1 MLGSSLHDI
10 LTQIKSQPQTYPK
23 IDISYSSSSPLL
35 EPVIITL
42 PANGIRLRFDGPE
55 QKLRLVEVLDF
66 GKTQLLYK
74 NTELVKLA
82 ELTTVTIL
90 STAPSQIS
98 GPVFR
103 HVYNRLMGP
112 TFPGEYMP
120 PEEGGNSTRGI
131 YTLSYPGIA
140 FNFPLQHTAWGAER
154 DFVSLLSSSAALP
167 ANSMA
172 IFDGPSWPEAR
183 GEVLTKSSPNPR
195 TFFAPSRKD
204 YRPDE
209 LEMANIYGGGK
220 IELVRRSSAPLQ
232 IVLGQTSTQD
242 LITELGPPDA
252 IYRKSDRRL
261 SIHDTTKKE
270 SSRTRSHLSTPSA
283 SPVMIGN
290 MGEHGSR
297 SSDTT
302 SDESEEDADSP
313 TSEVDDFDLSAECF
327 YNYFHHGLD
336 ILISYPKDPSP
347 PLPLTQPGG
356 QQEQSEARMG
366 ELVVTKMLLHGN
378 VPGSYPFNRYRRLR
392 WRICDGDKATDLCSE
407 ASFPKVSQDLRHI
420 WSKSNDS
427 DWLRRLEKGM
437 VLNRSWGDSPGSSC
451 EFLGGWEESTN
462 KSAIQRRSNESS
474 AMLAPGSENTELF
487 GFPGMIFEVMS
498 NNAVSCLTVY

>member
-23 IDISYSSSSPLL
+23 IDISYASSSPLL
-35 EPVIITL
+35 DPVIITL

-55 QKLRLVEVLDF
+55 QKLRLVELLDF

-120 PEEGGNSTRGI
+120 PEDRGNSTRGM

-167 ANSMA
+167 AKSMA

-183 GEVLTKSSPNPR
+183 GDILTKPSPNPR
-195 TFFAPSRKD
+195 ILFSPNRKD

-209 LEMANIYGGGK
+209 LEMANVYGGGK

-232 IVLGQTSTQD
+232 IVLGQTSIQD

-270 SSRTRSHLSTPSA
+270 TSRTRSQSSTPSA

-290 MGEHGSR
+290 MGEYGSR

-302 SDESEEDADSP
+302 SDDSEEDADSP
-313 TSEVDDFDLSAECF
+313 NSEMNDFDLSAECF

-336 ILISYPKDPSP
+336 VLISYPKGPSP
-347 PLPLTQPGG
+347 PLPSTQPGA
-356 QQEQSEARMG
+356 QQEQFEARVG
-366 ELVVTKMLLHGN
+366 ELVVTKVLLHGN

-392 WRICDGDKATDLCSE
+392 WRIYSENQATDLCSE
-407 ASFPKVSQDLRHI
+407 ASFQKVTQDLRHI
-420 WSKSNDS
+420 WSKVNDS

-451 EFLGGWEESTN
+451 EFLGGWEESTD
-462 KSAIQRRSNESS
+462 KSTIQRRSNESS
-474 AMLAPGSENTELF
+474 AMLAPGSGNTELF
-487 GFPGMIFEVMS
+487 GFPGMIFEVM
-498 NNAVSCLTVY
+498 NNDAVSCLTVY